1 MNLHLNKLEKLGNL
15 LFYIAGLFLLWEW
28 MKPLEILTE
37 TSNLSV
43 FIIFIGLAFLL
54 QYLQWRFIFRFFILI
69 TYILWSVH
77 KLYFDEISLINPE
90 WFIKWSTEIIHN
102 ISLIISQDWANIS
115 YSFQTL
121 LFFLLLALM
130 TYLVH
135 YWVVIRRKLLLF
147 FFTTIVFI
155 TILDTFSP
163 YDGNAA
169 IVRILVIGF
178 LTLGLLALYRLALEE
193 RLSME
198 SAFLKKWSV
207 PLIIFIL
214 TGAATGFAMPKL
226 EPQWPDPVPFII
238 SYSEKFKDEEGT
250 KKVGYG
256 EDDSKLG
263 GDFEEDDTVIFT
275 ATADTKHYW
284 KVESKDVYTGK
295 GWEPYIDSRDGDY
308 AFANGEE
315 VDYFKYP
322 LGFKAFKHTDQ
333 VTINVGYSHVPYP
346 EPSAITKI
354 TADQIDYQYVFR
366 GRDEKVTYGGNGG
379 LPLISQYSIDYQLP
393 VFNLDELRKITDDY
407 VSNIDN
413 QTLLDVRYRIMP
425 ERYTNLP
432 DNLPSRVRELAES
445 LTAEE
450 DNWYDKAKAIENHFD
465 SPDFIYD
472 RVNIPYPEENQD
484 YVDQFL
490 FETMRGYCDNFSTSM
505 VVMLRSIGIP
515 AKWVKGYSDGQLLE
529 TKSGRSTY
537 EISNNNAHSW
547 VEVYFPTIGW
557 VPFEPTKGFSNR
569 TRFESTINYDEN
581 ENMEDKKEEAPQP
594 NQPQLENK
602 EEAKKDTTKFSLQEL
617 LEKGLTGLKENFFK
631 IVFYILIISGIF
643 YAIYKNRGKWIPR
656 WWLLYFKTNRSEEAF
671 LRAYP
676 VLLKELQRYG
686 LKRQSHQT
694 LWEYANYI
702 DSYFMNN
709 DMKKLTKHYEKVVYG
724 GKHSKEEW
732 EQSRK
737 LWENLI
743 KKTIA

>member
-1 MNLHLNKLEKLGNL
+1 MNLHLNRLEKVGNL

-28 MKPLEILTE
+28 MRPLEILTE

-43 FIIFIGLAFLL
+43 FIIFMGLAFLL
-54 QYLQWRFIFRFFILI
+54 QYLRWRFVFRFIILSI
-69 TYILWSVH
+69 YILWSIH
-77 KLYFDEISLINPE
+77 KLYFEGIFFVNPK
-90 WFIKWSTEIIHN
+90 WLVVWSTEIAN
-102 ISLIISQDWANIS
+102 NFSLMISQDWSEIT

-135 YWVVIRRKLLLF
+135 YWVVIRRKLFLF
-147 FFTTIVFI
+147 FFMTVVFI
-155 TILDTFSP
+155 TVLDTFSP

-169 IVRILVIGF
+169 IVRVLVIGL
-178 LTLGLLALYRLALEE
+178 LTLGLLALYRLTLEE

-198 SAFLKKWSV
+198 STFLKKWLV
-207 PLIIFIL
+207 PLLIFIL
-214 TGAATGFAMPKL
+214 VGAATGFAMPKHK
-226 EPQWPDPVPFII
+226 PQWPDPVPYII
-238 SYSEKFKDEEGT
+238 SYSEKFKDDEGT

-284 KVESKDVYTGK
+284 KIESKDVYTGK
-295 GWEPYIDSRDGDY
+295 GWEPYIDSRAGDF
-308 AFANGEE
+308 AFRNGEE
-315 VDYFKYP
+315 VEYFKYP

-333 VTINVGYSHVPYP
+333 VKIQVGYQHVPYP
-346 EPSAITKI
+346 EPLAFTKI
-354 TADQIDYQYVFR
+354 TADQKESQYVFR
-366 GRDEKVTYGGNGG
+366 GMDEKVAGG
-379 LPLISQYSIDYQLP
+379 LPLISQYSIDYQVP
-393 VFNLDELRKITDDY
+393 VFNLDELRKITDEF
-407 VSNIDN
+407 VSNTNDP
-413 QTLLDVRYRIMP
+413 TVMDTVYAIMP

-432 DNLPSRVRELAES
+432 NTIPSRVRELAES
-445 LTAEE
+445 LTADKE
-450 DNWYDKAKAIENHFD
+450 NWYDKVKAIENHFD
-465 SPDFIYD
+465 NPDFVYD
-472 RVNIPYPEENQD
+472 RVDIPYPEENQD

-569 TRFESTINYDEN
+569 TRFESTINAN
-581 ENMEDKKEEAPQP
+581 ENVDDKPLEEKTQP
-594 NQPQLENK
+594 NQPQPEVK
-602 EEAKKDTTKFSLQEL
+602 DETKKNTKKFSLQEQI
-617 LEKGLTGLKENFFK
+617 ENTVVYLKENLFK
-631 IVFYILIISGIF
+631 FLFYILVISGIL
-643 YAIYKNRGKWIPR
+643 YAIYKNRGKLLPR
-656 WWLLYFKTNRSEEAF
+656 FWLFYYRSIQSEEAF

-686 LKRQSHQT
+686 LMRQPHQT
-694 LWEYANYI
+694 LWDYANYI
-702 DSYFMNN
+702 DSYFMIN
-709 DMKKLTKHYEKVVYG
+709 DMKKLTKNYEKVVYG
-724 GKHSKEEW
+724 GKQSKEEW
-732 EQSRK
+732 EQSRE

-743 KKTIA
+743 KRTIA